1 MPGISDSGR
10 RRSIRP
16 GAPTMIFERWYRT
29 GILIVTDAIRVEL
42 RQGEAITRQSSAVV
56 DDVDLIRADDWRV
69 YDLGG
74 ERWIIARGTWIGHQV
89 TMSHMAG
96 GSAYKSA
103 ARLKSTATP

>member
-1 MPGISDSGR
+1 MSNMPGISDSGR

-74 ERWIIARGTWIGHQV
+74 ERWIIARAHGLDI
-89 TMSHMAG
+89 
-96 GSAYKSA
+96 KS
-103 ARLKSTATP
+103 R